1 MFAHVL
7 AYGTWTDS
15 RKIGT
20 KAFLTTEAKQRRM
33 VRMPIVVLLAAVLQ
47 VGAAARNGL
56 AVWRTMGMLL
66 ESRLVPLVA
75 AVAV

>member
-1 MFAHVL
+1 
-7 AYGTWTDS
+7 
-15 RKIGT
+15 
-20 KAFLTTEAKQRRM
+20 
-33 VRMPIVVLLAAVLQ
+33 MPIVVLLAAVLQ